1 MKYGGG
7 RPPNNNWSDRHWN
20 IKPGDYIHVS
30 YYYYYSSAYEFEQQP
45 AEKDYIVLDKR
56 INFNHDEGVE
66 WDLKEVKCD
75 SVTKNYRLN
84 KITSVYDEWT
94 GQKRAQMRK
103 LTEAEVGHITS
114 NPFYVVDPIPPPTHP
129 DDIVFHDPKGKY
141 PKPGKP
147 KKYDDPKPGEIWY
160 NAGCGMSGDKVT
172 IKEYELWGT
181 SLPKAISYTRPNDD
195 TIYRKPV
202 DWFKRCFHRDR

>member
-7 RPPNNNWSDRHWN
+7 RPPANNWSDRHWN
-20 IKPGDYIHVS
+20 IKPGDYMHVS
-30 YYYYYSSAYEFEQQP
+30 YYYYYSSAFEFEQQP
-45 AEKDYIVLDKR
+45 AEEDYIVINKNIQFNDDK
-56 INFNHDEGVE
+56 GVLWE
-66 WDLKEVKCD
+66 IKNLKSGKVIKD
-75 SVTKNYRLN
+75 FHLN
-84 KITSVYDEWT
+84 VLTSVYDEWT
-94 GQKRAQMRK
+94 GQKRAQAKK
-103 LTEAEVGHITS
+103 LTQEEIEKIITDPS
-114 NPFYVVDPIPPPTHP
+114 YSVEPIPPPTHP

-147 KKYDDPKPGEIWY
+147 KKYDDPKPGEVWY

-202 DWFKRCFHRDR
+202 DWFKRCFHKDR